1 MKNFHSFIIILSV
14 VFLPISANAGLVKT
28 NEVYAVEQNLTNFD
42 TVNSFINNKEVLKKY
57 TEMGINPIIASERIN
72 SLTSDEINLLAGE
85 INSLPAGG
93 YISETGGVIIGVTLI
108 ILVWLMTKSS

>member
-1 MKNFHSFIIILSV
+1 MKFFYSFIIILSII
-14 VFLPISANAGLVKT
+14 FLPISANAGLVKT
-28 NEVYAVEQNLTNFD
+28 NEVFAVEQNLANFD
-42 TVNSFINNKEVLKKY
+42 TVNTFINNKEVLQKY
-57 TEMGINPIIASERIN
+57 TEMGINPTVANERIN

-108 ILVWLMTKSS
+108 ILVWIISKN

>member
-1 MKNFHSFIIILSV
+1 MKVLNSFMIILSLI
-14 VFLPISANAGLVKT
+14 FLPISANAGLVKT
-28 NEVYAVEQNLTNFD
+28 NEVFAVEQNLASFD
-42 TVNSFINNKEVLKKY
+42 TVNSFINNKEVLQKY
-57 TEMGINPIIASERIN
+57 TEMGINPTVANERIN

-108 ILVWLMTKSS
+108 ILVWIISKN